1 MLFVLFLLFLL
12 IILFIFRKKVS
23 KILGALGDTANAFS
37 HEYNKVYFDE
47 EKEKEE

>member
-1 MLFVLFLLFLL
+1 MLFISIILIL
-12 IILFIFRKKVS
+12 IILLFIFRKKVS
-23 KILGALGDTANAFS
+23 IILASLGDTANAFS